1 MDFAKENLQNEIDL
15 TILLFVKKGR
25 QKKRAVSRTLLT
37 KSRLQKDNE
46 KQYGRITT

>member
-1 MDFAKENLQNEIDL
+1 MDFAKENLQNENGL

-25 QKKRAVSRTLLT
+25 QKKRDASRTLLT